1 MSKTMIH
8 SKAGLVMLD
17 WPAPV
22 QVKAGYTLRS
32 LLGADDLPI
41 ETTQGAS
48 LPPCEDFN
56 LAHHVGDNADAV
68 AFNRDILQRVVNKPI
83 CWLSQT
89 HTTIA
94 VKADA
99 PQLGVEADAAWV
111 DNDQWA
117 AAVMTAD
124 CLPVFFC
131 NDAGDWVAVAHAGW
145 RGLAG
150 GILGNTLSQYTGNPS
165 SLMAYLGPAI
175 GPTAFEV
182 GDDVRDAFMT
192 THDQS
197 ARAFSPG
204 VKPGKWWADIY
215 ALARMQLQ
223 HMGIQRIYG
232 GTHCTFNEADHFFSY
247 RRDGATGRMA
257 NVIWIES
264 E

>member
-1 MSKTMIH
+1 MIH

-124 CLPVFFC
+124 CLPVFS
-131 NDAGDWVAVAHAGW
+131 V
-145 RGLAG
+145 
-150 GILGNTLSQYTGNPS
+150 TMQ
-165 SLMAYLGPAI
+165 AI
-175 GPTAFEV
+175 GWP
-182 GDDVRDAFMT
+182 
-192 THDQS
+192 
-197 ARAFSPG
+197 
-204 VKPGKWWADIY
+204 
-215 ALARMQLQ
+215 
-223 HMGIQRIYG
+223 
-232 GTHCTFNEADHFFSY
+232 
-247 RRDGATGRMA
+247 
-257 NVIWIES
+257 
-264 E
+264 

>member
-1 MSKTMIH
+1 MFALVDGNNFYVSCERVFQPRLHLQPVVVLSNNDGCAIAR
-8 SKAGLVMLD
+8 SNEAKALGVR
-17 WPAPV
+17 PV
-22 QVKAGYTLRS
+22 FLSQVHGDS
-32 LLGADDLPI
+32 V
-41 ETTQGAS
+41 AS
-48 LPPCEDFN
+48 LNP
-56 LAHHVGDNADAV
+56 GSADGQV
-68 AFNRDILQRVVNKPI
+68 
-83 CWLSQT
+83 
-89 HTTIA
+89 
-94 VKADA
+94 
-99 PQLGVEADAAWV
+99 ADAA
-111 DNDQWA
+111 
-117 AAVMTAD
+117 MTCQTGVACTIMVAD
-124 CLPVFFC
+124 CLPVLLT
-131 NDAGDWVAVAHAGW
+131 DLQGSRVAAAHAGW

-182 GDDVRDAFMT
+182 GDDVRDAFMA